1 VCASVYFLRWTF
13 LQVNPTHPNTEK
25 KQEMPS
31 RIPPRPSEDS
41 KQLDRFSQIIGR
53 SRFVVLLA
61 VISVML
67 VAISL
72 FLFGAIEAAVSIWR
86 AWGLLINGELR
97 STQLTVQF
105 LEIVSAMMKAVIFYI
120 IGVGLYS
127 LFISPLNLTV
137 SLGVQ
142 TLNDLESKIIS
153 VVIVILGVTFLEH
166 FIAWEQPLFTLEF
179 GAAMALVIGAL
190 VYFQRFSQIDKESQK
205 SRDPG
210 EQVKAKQ
217 LMFHD
222 EDEQAEIRDKNQ
234 PEDSTHNQSRTS

>member
-1 VCASVYFLRWTF
+1 MVS
-13 LQVNPTHPNTEK
+13 PT
-25 KQEMPS
+25 
-31 RIPPRPSEDS
+31 PPPSEDP

-53 SRFVVLLA
+53 TRFVVLLA

-72 FLFGAIEAAVSIWR
+72 FLFGAVQACVSIWHAWDQLFHGNLR
-86 AWGLLINGELR
+86 A
-97 STQLTVQF
+97 TQLAIQF
-105 LEIVSAMMKAVIFYI
+105 LEIVSANLKAVIFYI

-153 VVIVILGVTFLEH
+153 VVIVIFGVTFLEH
-166 FIAWEQPLFTLEF
+166 FIAWEEPLFTLEF
-179 GAAMALVIGAL
+179 GAAMALAIVAL

-205 SRDPG
+205 TSNPA
-210 EQVKAKQ
+210 EQAKAKK
-217 LMFHD
+217 LMFQG
-222 EDEQAEIRDKNQ
+222 ENEQAELREKNL
-234 PEDSTHNQSRTS
+234 PSDTD